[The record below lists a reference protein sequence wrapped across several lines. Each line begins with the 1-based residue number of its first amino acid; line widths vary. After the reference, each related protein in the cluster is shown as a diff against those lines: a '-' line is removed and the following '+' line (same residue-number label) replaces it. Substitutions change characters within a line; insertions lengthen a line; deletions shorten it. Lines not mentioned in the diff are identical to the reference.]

1 MAIIEI
7 IWSRSMTNTL
17 LVGSSAG
24 MLSIA
29 RKLKGYGHK
38 LYVLGGISDD
48 PCHILA
54 DQSLIVNYLEPQE
67 CLDATR
73 DLPLDFV
80 VPGSNDIAFAT
91 ASEIANQHG
100 IQTFDDSAALYS
112 LHNKTGFRELLLD
125 LGIRQP
131 IKLDLSS
138 PDNISDFLKNN
149 KILVKPELSFSGKG
163 ISIVESV
170 DEFQAAIKLASS
182 ISRNKEVLLEEFIEG
197 QLYSTSVFLKQQKC
211 IASTFSNE
219 FCNINPYAVDSSFT
233 PSDLSEKSQN
243 NILFSVE
250 KIARHLKLKDGLIHI
265 QFIVGSDSR
274 IYFIECMRRLIGDFF
289 GQKICHAYN
298 YDFYDNYLRPYIG
311 MSVTPLKRNSV
322 PKKIY
327 RDVLGGNNEH
337 QIDSISFARNIHP
350 LELIPLSK
358 SGDIIE
364 GYPNGKSGILF
375 YMKDEGSTID

>member
-1 MAIIEI
+1 M
-7 IWSRSMTNTL
+7 
-17 LVGSSAG
+17 
-24 MLSIA
+24 
-29 RKLKGYGHK
+29 
-38 LYVLGGISDD
+38 
-48 PCHILA
+48 
-54 DQSLIVNYLEPQE
+54 
-67 CLDATR
+67 
-73 DLPLDFV
+73 
-80 VPGSNDIAFAT
+80 PGSNDIAFAT

-100 IQTFDDSAALYS
+100 IHTFDNSAVLYS

-149 KILVKPELSFSGKG
+149 KILVKPEFSFSGKG

-182 ISRNKEVLLEEFIEG
+182 ISRNKEVLLEEFIEV
-197 QLYSTSVFLKQQKC
+197 SCTAPHILKQQKC

-219 FCNINPYAVDSSFT
+219 FCNINPYACNSSFT

-322 PKKIY
+322 LKKFI
-327 RDVLGGNNEH
+327 VM
-337 QIDSISFARNIHP
+337 F
-350 LELIPLSK
+350 
-358 SGDIIE
+358 
-364 GYPNGKSGILF
+364 
-375 YMKDEGSTID
+375 